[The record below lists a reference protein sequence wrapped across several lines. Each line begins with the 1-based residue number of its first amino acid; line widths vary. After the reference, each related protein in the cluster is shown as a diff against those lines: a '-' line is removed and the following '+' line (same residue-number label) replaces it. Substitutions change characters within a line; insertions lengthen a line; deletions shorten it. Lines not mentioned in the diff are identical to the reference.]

1 MTARGTF
8 SSARNVR
15 SSTAP
20 VRKFLSFVRTNAP
33 PLPGFTCW
41 NSTTVMRPSGRFNAM
56 PFFRSLV
63 ETLTLL
69 SLGGGSDDQVLGEL
83 GEGHGRVVGDHE
95 GVLDADA
102 ADAGEVH
109 AGLDGHHVTRG
120 QGITRRPGHP
130 WGLVDLEA
138 DAVARPVDERVG
150 PAGFVDDGAARV
162 VDSRALDSGSHRRA
176 PSL

>member
-1 MTARGTF
+1 MTASGTF

-20 VRKFLSFVRTNAP
+20 VRKFFSFVRTNAP

-41 NSTTVMRPSGRFNAM
+41 NSTTVIRPSGRFRAM

-69 SLGGGSDDQVLGEL
+69 SSGGGLRRGGSHDQVLGEL
-83 GEGHGRVVGDHE
+83 REGHGRVVGDHE
-95 GVLDADA
+95 GVLDAHA

-109 AGLDGHHVTRG
+109 AGLDG
-120 QGITRRPGHP
+120 
-130 WGLVDLEA
+130 
-138 DAVARPVDERVG
+138 
-150 PAGFVDDGAARV
+150 
-162 VDSRALDSGSHRRA
+162 
-176 PSL
+176 

>member
-1 MTARGTF
+1 MTASGAF

-41 NSTTVMRPSGRFNAM
+41 NSTTVMRPSGRFSAM

-63 ETLTLL
+63 EMLIGSALGPSGRAARATLRCG
-69 SLGGGSDDQVLGEL
+69 LGCDSGRRPLRSPVDAHFDDEVLGEFR
-83 GEGHGRVVGDHE
+83 EGDGPVRGDHE

-102 ADAGEVH
+102 TDAGEVH
-109 AGLDGHHVTRG
+109 
-120 QGITRRPGHP
+120 P
-130 WGLVDLEA
+130 
-138 DAVARPVDERVG
+138 
-150 PAGFVDDGAARV
+150 
-162 VDSRALDSGSHRRA
+162 
-176 PSL
+176 

>member
-1 MTARGTF
+1 MNTSAVLSRYRYCISRLSIFASGTF
-8 SSARNVR
+8 SSARNVF

-41 NSTTVMRPSGRFNAM
+41 NSTTVMRPSGRLSAM

-69 SLGGGSDDQVLGEL
+69 SLGNGSHDQLLGEL

-95 GVLDADA
+95 GVLDA
-102 ADAGEVH
+102 
-109 AGLDGHHVTRG
+109 
-120 QGITRRPGHP
+120 
-130 WGLVDLEA
+130 
-138 DAVARPVDERVG
+138 
-150 PAGFVDDGAARV
+150 
-162 VDSRALDSGSHRRA
+162 
-176 PSL
+176 